1 MKFVREPGSA
11 VTVRHVEQGMIKV
24 GNEELTEN
32 VVLFRDKIYRGWQ
45 PADIEN
51 LNSRDLAD
59 LLEKEPEVIIF
70 GTGWQTRLPPREL
83 VFTLARRGIGFEMMD
98 TPAACRTFNVLVSE
112 DRDAAAVLIINPE
125 TSE

>member
-1 MKFVREPGSA
+1 MKFVLEPGSA

-32 VVLFRDKIYRGWQ
+32 VVLFRDKIHRGWQ

-51 LNSRDLAD
+51 LNSQDLAD
-59 LLEKEPEVIIF
+59 LLEEEPEVIIF

-83 VFTLARRGIGFEMMD
+83 VFSLARRGIGFEMMD
-98 TPAACRTFNVLVSE
+98 TPAACRTFNVLLAEERSV
-112 DRDAAAVLIINPE
+112 AAALIVID
-125 TSE
+125 